1 MDRKGPPAI
10 RGLAQS
16 QDALGAFG
24 ARNDGRCSL
33 AALVCGVVC
42 CLAWGLRPVRHT
54 PSVGPA
60 VPVPFA
66 APYLPIRSRL
76 LHATLSLLI
85 SAAVFAGDAGSMAM
99 ARGIPK
105 GHINGGS
112 GNTPCG
118 APKAPANTGIAAGLA
133 VGGVGGGIA
142 DQRGAQQV

>member
-10 RGLAQS
+10 RGLAQCE
-16 QDALGAFG
+16 DARGAFG
-24 ARNDGRCSL
+24 ARNGGRCSL

-76 LHATLSLLI
+76 LHATQLRSRLLCRQPTTPPGSQAWHTNGHQGGFKIRRYAKRSVLDTPENPPKWCFTVIIVTTTTTTI
-85 SAAVFAGDAGSMAM
+85 S
-99 ARGIPK
+99 
-105 GHINGGS
+105 
-112 GNTPCG
+112 
-118 APKAPANTGIAAGLA
+118 
-133 VGGVGGGIA
+133 
-142 DQRGAQQV
+142 